1 MNITLN
7 PPIAMLGGRTGIDLI
22 PVRDRLWRVA
32 RAGGAVLGHIEAIPD
47 PRGERFQARR
57 LLTGGI
63 NSIELGTFWL
73 ADDAVDCFR

>member
-7 PPIAMLGGRTGIDLI
+7 PPVAMLRGHAGIDVI

-47 PRGERFQARR
+47 ARGERFQARR
-57 LLTGGI
+57 LLTGTA
-63 NSIELGTFWL
+63 STIELGTFWL